1 MLNTLKAVLL
11 DMDGT
16 LVDSDA
22 AVDRAWVAWCVAYDV
37 DPARALAIANG
48 NPAATTIRR
57 LLPHLNDDE
66 VATAERLE
74 HELQYDDLH
83 DVVPTTGAL
92 ELLDA
97 LDLRGL
103 PWAVVTSADRQLAA
117 ARLRA
122 AGIRPPLVITIEDVV
137 NGKPDPEGYL
147 LAAARLGVEAADC
160 LVVEDSE
167 PGLQAGRRAGA
178 FTAALRGLDGDV
190 RIADLGE
197 LARIVD
203 QSGTA
208 PAVGR
213 NGNLAGRKA

>member
-1 MLNTLKAVLL
+1 ME
-11 DMDGT
+11 
-16 LVDSDA
+16 
-22 AVDRAWVAWCVAYDV
+22 RAWVAWCAAYDV
-37 DPARALAIANG
+37 DPARALAIAKG

-74 HELQYDDLH
+74 HEMQYDDLH

-92 ELLDA
+92 ELLDS
-97 LDLRGL
+97 LERRGL
-103 PWAVVTSADRQLAA
+103 PWAVVTSADRRLAA
-117 ARLRA
+117 ARLGA
-122 AGIRPPLVITIEDVV
+122 AGILPPLLVTVEDVV

-147 LAAARLGVEAADC
+147 LAAARIGVEAAHC

-167 PGLQAGRRAGA
+167 PGLLAGGRAGA

-197 LARIVD
+197 LARMVD
-203 QSGTA
+203 Q
-208 PAVGR
+208 
-213 NGNLAGRKA
+213 